1 MLNAELQTQEVA
13 PEDLEDLVADIEDD
27 DLGYDVSVIPDL
39 DADEPEL
46 DRLRGILRRGQ
57 GEPNASSEIA
67 SAIRPQRLSM
77 RAIRRTPISYLG
89 LQSPILSLGRV
100 TSRCL
105 GSARSTS
112 KPTCSTCC
120 GCLMGALPAATLW
133 RYACFNITM
142 RTQAANRSS
151 YFFKKDNFVGLTVQ

>member
-57 GEPNASSEIA
+57 
-67 SAIRPQRLSM
+67 
-77 RAIRRTPISYLG
+77 
-89 LQSPILSLGRV
+89 
-100 TSRCL
+100 
-105 GSARSTS
+105 
-112 KPTCSTCC
+112 
-120 GCLMGALPAATLW
+120 
-133 RYACFNITM
+133 
-142 RTQAANRSS
+142 
-151 YFFKKDNFVGLTVQ
+151 